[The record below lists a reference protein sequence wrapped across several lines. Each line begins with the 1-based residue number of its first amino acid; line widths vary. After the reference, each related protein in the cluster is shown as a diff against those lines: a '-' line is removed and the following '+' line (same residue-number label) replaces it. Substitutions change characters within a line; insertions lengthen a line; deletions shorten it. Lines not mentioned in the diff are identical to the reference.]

1 MLSANSGLRGCW
13 AQCTLKSVVKAWR
26 QKDEGVSTPA
36 RHVISLVFLLCDKFM
51 RLLFHLGTWVIWG
64 YSVARCIRGAIQ
76 AQHSWF
82 QVEKNCTSGRKLCFF
97 VTWYNISWVSMAGRI
112 SPFNTWDTHSH
123 NSMYKVTD
131 SGLTPRKC
139 LEACGNN
146 LTCSPGKKARRES
159 IQVRAGSR
167 GLWMWTSSSSGGW
180 LMYFMMD
187 A

>member
-36 RHVISLVFLLCDKFM
+36 RHVISLVFLLCDKFEC
-51 RLLFHLGTWVIWG
+51 LLFQLWTQAIWG
-64 YSVARCIRGAIQ
+64 YSVARCLCGAIQ
-76 AQHSWF
+76 VF
-82 QVEKNCTSGRKLCFF
+82 TSGRKLCFF

-112 SPFNTWDTHSH
+112 SPFKTWDMHSN
-123 NSMYKVTD
+123 NSIYKVTD
-131 SGLTPRKC
+131 SGITPRKC
-139 LEACGNN
+139 FEAGGNN

-180 LMYFMMD
+180 LMYFIMD